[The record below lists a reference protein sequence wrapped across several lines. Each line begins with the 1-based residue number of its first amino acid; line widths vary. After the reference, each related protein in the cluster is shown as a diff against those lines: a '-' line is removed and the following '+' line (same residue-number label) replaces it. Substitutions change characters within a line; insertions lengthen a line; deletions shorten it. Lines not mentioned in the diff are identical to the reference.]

1 MKMLVDKVHN
11 VVEQVSHITQEIRK
25 KKNANETVWLIQG
38 TYNIYTNE
46 AEEQNETQKKA
57 HIFEV
62 INPKSHNAIQLFRER
77 LSEKMCTWQSR
88 RVIWDMINTLFL
100 TTVAVETN
108 FFTFLWHSQTYVRG
122 LPCNSFKFLWRTGH
136 SKLPTIPFGVVAC
149 TFSDN
154 LSRNT
159 CIRNAQG
166 GPLISVFHL
175 VSGFISNS
183 LSHWI
188 LVSRRML
195 WKHWVS
201 GSQTCF

>member
-1 MKMLVDKVHN
+1 
-11 VVEQVSHITQEIRK
+11 
-25 KKNANETVWLIQG
+25 
-38 TYNIYTNE
+38 
-46 AEEQNETQKKA
+46 
-57 HIFEV
+57 
-62 INPKSHNAIQLFRER
+62 
-77 LSEKMCTWQSR
+77 MCTRQSR

-154 LSRNT
+154 LSQNT

-166 GPLISVFHL
+166 GPLISVQCISSILEQKLECLNRIQIAYQILAFLGVISKEKKAASSREISGKFCRPL
-175 VSGFISNS
+175 VLLRTLMKTCWFGFVTVTGCKESHFYS
-183 LSHWI
+183 LPFRLAEASI
-188 LVSRRML
+188 Y
-195 WKHWVS
+195 
-201 GSQTCF
+201 